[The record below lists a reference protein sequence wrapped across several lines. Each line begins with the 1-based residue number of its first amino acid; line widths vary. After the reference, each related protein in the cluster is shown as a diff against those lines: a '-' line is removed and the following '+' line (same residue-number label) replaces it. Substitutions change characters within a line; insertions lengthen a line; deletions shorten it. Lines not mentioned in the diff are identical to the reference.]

1 MKVISLAIIMG
12 TVAASAAL
20 AQQEPRRPY
29 LYAPGTTIGL
39 SSAPYGYGYG
49 SGYDMSQPDSPVSPS
64 SGDVTHPDEQ
74 VRGLV
79 PGNPAADGGVVRN
92 QGG

>member
-1 MKVISLAIIMG
+1 MKTICLAAVMG
-12 TVAASAAL
+12 MFALSAAS
-20 AQQEPRRPY
+20 AQQEPRRPA

-39 SSAPYGYGYG
+39 SSAPGD
-49 SGYDMSQPDSPVSPS
+49 YDTMQPSSPVSPS

-74 VRGLV
+74 RRGFV